1 MKGAIMDIYA
11 KKRTPQTKYVHLEEF
26 LLAVFVLV
34 NLNYNSSSYRMK
46 QEQSV
51 KDSAENSNLVKTNEL
66 SSFQMND
73 YHAPFST

>member
-1 MKGAIMDIYA
+1 MQ
-11 KKRTPQTKYVHLEEF
+11 KKRTPQTKYVYPEEF

-66 SSFQMND
+66 PSFQTND
-73 YHAPFST
+73 YHAPLST

>member
-1 MKGAIMDIYA
+1 MP

-46 QEQSV
+46 QSV
-51 KDSAENSNLVKTNEL
+51 KDSAKNSNLVKTNEL
-66 SSFQMND
+66 PSFQTND

>member
-1 MKGAIMDIYA
+1 MP
-11 KKRTPQTKYVHLEEF
+11 KKRIPQTKYVHLEEF

-51 KDSAENSNLVKTNEL
+51 KDSAKNSNLVKTNEL
-66 SSFQMND
+66 PSFQTND

>member
-1 MKGAIMDIYA
+1 MP
-11 KKRTPQTKYVHLEEF
+11 KRTPQTKYVHLEEF

-51 KDSAENSNLVKTNEL
+51 KDSAKNSNLVKTNEL
-66 SSFQMND
+66 PSFQTND

>member
-1 MKGAIMDIYA
+1 M
-11 KKRTPQTKYVHLEEF
+11 
-26 LLAVFVLV
+26 V

-73 YHAPFST
+73 YHAPLST

>member
-1 MKGAIMDIYA
+1 MP
-11 KKRTPQTKYVHLEEF
+11 KKRTPRTKYVHPEEF

-34 NLNYNSSSYRMK
+34 NLNYNSSSYLMK

-51 KDSAENSNLVKTNEL
+51 NDSAENSNLVKTNEL
-66 SSFQMND
+66 PSFQTND

>member
-1 MKGAIMDIYA
+1 MP

-51 KDSAENSNLVKTNEL
+51 KDSAENVT
-66 SSFQMND
+66 
-73 YHAPFST
+73 

>member
-1 MKGAIMDIYA
+1 MP
-11 KKRTPQTKYVHLEEF
+11 KKRTPQTKYVHLEKF

-51 KDSAENSNLVKTNEL
+51 KDSAKNSNLVKTNEL
-66 SSFQMND
+66 PSFQTND

>member
-1 MKGAIMDIYA
+1 MP
-11 KKRTPQTKYVHLEEF
+11 KKRTSQTKYVHLEEF

-51 KDSAENSNLVKTNEL
+51 KDSAKKSNLVKTNEL
-66 SSFQMND
+66 PSFQTND

>member
-1 MKGAIMDIYA
+1 MP

-26 LLAVFVLV
+26 LLDVFVLV

-51 KDSAENSNLVKTNEL
+51 KDSAKNSNLVKTNEL
-66 SSFQMND
+66 PSFQTND

>member
-1 MKGAIMDIYA
+1 MP
-11 KKRTPQTKYVHLEEF
+11 KKRTPRTKYVHPEEF

-51 KDSAENSNLVKTNEL
+51 KD
-66 SSFQMND
+66 
-73 YHAPFST
+73 

>member
-1 MKGAIMDIYA
+1 MP

-26 LLAVFVLV
+26 LLAVFILV

-51 KDSAENSNLVKTNEL
+51 KDSAKNSNLVKTNEL
-66 SSFQMND
+66 PSFQTND

>member
-1 MKGAIMDIYA
+1 MYKS
-11 KKRTPQTKYVHLEEF
+11 RNVVHLEEF

-51 KDSAENSNLVKTNEL
+51 KDSAKNSNLVKTNEL
-66 SSFQMND
+66 PSFQTND